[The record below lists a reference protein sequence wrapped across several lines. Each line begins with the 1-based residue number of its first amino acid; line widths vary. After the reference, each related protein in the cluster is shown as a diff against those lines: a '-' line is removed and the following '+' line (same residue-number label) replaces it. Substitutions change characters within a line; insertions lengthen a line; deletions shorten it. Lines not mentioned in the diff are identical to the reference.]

1 MEKLKKEIRKG
12 IIDPFR
18 PSDKRPLSSVWLA
31 KIKRSN
37 WLATKKIYRKRGGRQ
52 PNKDNDRKGKNR

>member
-18 PSDKRPLSSVWLA
+18 PSDKELCLV
-31 KIKRSN
+31 
-37 WLATKKIYRKRGGRQ
+37 
-52 PNKDNDRKGKNR
+52 GKNKKKQLASD